1 MVDPNQYNN
10 TNILQKCKIQ
20 FVIEEFKDY
29 LADVCGKCM
38 DIGCGSGNV
47 TKEILL
53 PALGSA
59 AQIIGT
65 DISKNMIE
73 YAKKTFN
80 DEKRLQF
87 EVLDIQTKSLPEKY
101 ICEFDHVFSSHTLQW
116 CNNIRQALTN
126 IYEMLRYNGTTLLYI
141 IASHNVYDV
150 LNTLIHDIRF
160 AQYAPDNMKT
170 IAPFQNRSN
179 ARNELTELLQ
189 SIGFKVHHCSLR
201 EATSSGKPEI
211 FLKSITSIL
220 TIFDNMPESV
230 IKEFKNSLASE
241 YFKRITYKLT
251 CENQE
256 FTLDTY
262 TFLVAYAQKM

>member
-211 FLKSITSIL
+211 FLS
-220 TIFDNMPESV
+220 ES
-230 IKEFKNSLASE
+230 
-241 YFKRITYKLT
+241 
-251 CENQE
+251 C
-256 FTLDTY
+256 
-262 TFLVAYAQKM
+262 